1 MREER
6 RKNPAVTAT
15 VVENPV
21 TNRLI
26 EIQKTVDAKDY
37 AKAEADLKQLLAST
51 PDDPRISYNLGRVSG
66 LLAQS
71 IDDSEQQADK
81 LKEAKSAYENV
92 VLISQKRQVP
102 PALLSLSY
110 VALAKIYEFFDD
122 RTYAI
127 GIYDAAIKIGD
138 VTGGAFQEALA
149 AKQRLIKQQ

>member
-71 IDDSEQQADK
+71 IDD
-81 LKEAKSAYENV
+81 
-92 VLISQKRQVP
+92 
-102 PALLSLSY
+102 
-110 VALAKIYEFFDD
+110 
-122 RTYAI
+122 
-127 GIYDAAIKIGD
+127 
-138 VTGGAFQEALA
+138 
-149 AKQRLIKQQ
+149 